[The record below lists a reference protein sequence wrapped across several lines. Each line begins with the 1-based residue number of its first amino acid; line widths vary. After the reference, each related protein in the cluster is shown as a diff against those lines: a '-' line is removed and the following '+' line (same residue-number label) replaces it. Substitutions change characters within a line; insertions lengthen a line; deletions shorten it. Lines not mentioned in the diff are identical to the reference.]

1 MYIYCKKIYT
11 KNKMNRFRE
20 KPQRFV
26 EKSKMKIAEKNLT
39 EKISSHA

>member
-1 MYIYCKKIYT
+1 MTTFVICISIAKNIIQ

-26 EKSKMKIAEKNLT
+26 EKSKMKKKNLT
-39 EKISSHA
+39 